1 MSEKLEINPY
11 GNSLDVLKDILRSL
25 KSQLTLV
32 EQVLIKRMAAKE
44 GGIRDIEILANGEVL
59 KLEIEI
65 ATLENRI
72 AYLETQ

>member
-1 MSEKLEINPY
+1 M
-11 GNSLDVLKDILRSL
+11 RSL

-32 EQVLIKRMAAKE
+32 EQVLIKRKAAKE

-65 ATLENRI
+65 ATLEYRI
-72 AYLETQ
+72 AGLETQ